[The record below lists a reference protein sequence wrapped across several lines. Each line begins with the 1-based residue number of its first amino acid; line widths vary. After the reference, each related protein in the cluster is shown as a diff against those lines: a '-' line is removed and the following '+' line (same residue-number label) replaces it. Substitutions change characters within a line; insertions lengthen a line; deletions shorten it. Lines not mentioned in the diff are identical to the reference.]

1 MRVLASYRKID
12 TVRHHPNADAL
23 DIVTIDGWECV
34 SKRDSFVPGDIAVYF
49 EIGSLLPVKPQFE
62 FLRKNCFKKTDSGEG
77 FRIKTCKLRG
87 EISQGLVVPL
97 SKLPEISSHIEYL
110 QSELGCS
117 VEAIIEQLIE
127 TENNDLTEILG
138 VVKYETPVRN
148 TGNGLIVGAPRG
160 NFPDFI
166 PKTDQERLQNNY
178 NKYSSI
184 YKNDTFEV
192 TLKLDGS
199 SMTIY
204 HVNGEDE
211 KRGICSRNNDLD
223 IDIPMEDIRSHFL
236 KVGIQKGLLDAL
248 SEYCRATGQSLALQG
263 ELMGPGVQK
272 NRESLDD
279 HYFYLFDIFDISNQK
294 YLDSEERQN
303 VYWSLLDINDN
314 FRHVP
319 IIRNIELFEE
329 FGNIQDICNW
339 VDGAPSIEHK
349 YAEGYVFKHLTK
361 SHISFKVISRNY
373 LLNCDTED

>member
-62 FLRKNCFKKTDSGEG
+62 FLRKNCFKKTDNGEG
-77 FRIKTCKLRG
+77 FRIKTIKLRG
-87 EISQGLVVPL
+87 EIAQGLLMPIQDVFTDTPA
-97 SKLPEISSHIEYL
+97 PAPFED
-110 QSELGCS
+110 GF
-117 VEAIIEQLIE
+117 
-127 TENNDLTEILG
+127 DLTEIIG

-166 PKTDQERLQNNY
+166 PKTDQERLQNKY

-204 HVNGEDE
+204 HVNGEEE

-248 SEYCRATGQSLALQG
+248 SEYCRSTGQSLALQG

-279 HYFYLFDIFDISNQK
+279 HYFYLFDIFDISSQK

-349 YAEGYVFKHLTK
+349 YAEGYVFKHLTNP
-361 SHISFKVISRNY
+361 HISFKVISRNY

>member
-62 FLRKNCFKKTDSGEG
+62 FLRKNCFKRTDSGEG
-77 FRIKTCKLRG
+77 FRIKTIKLRG
-87 EISQGLVVPL
+87 EIAQGLLMPIQDVFTDTPA
-97 SKLPEISSHIEYL
+97 PAPFED
-110 QSELGCS
+110 GF
-117 VEAIIEQLIE
+117 
-127 TENNDLTEILG
+127 DLTEIIG

-166 PKTDQERLQNNY
+166 PKTDQERLQNLY
-178 NKYSSI
+178 KKYSELFKHDS
-184 YKNDTFEV
+184 FEV

-204 HVNGEDE
+204 CRYNEESGEVED
-211 KRGICSRNNDLD
+211 KGICSRNNNLKIDDL
-223 IDIPMEDIRSHFL
+223 EEIRSHFL
-236 KVGIQKGLLDAL
+236 KVGLENGLLDSL
-248 SEYCRATGQSLALQG
+248 VEFCTINKRSLALQG

-272 NRESLDD
+272 NREKLLN
-279 HYFYLFDIFDISNQK
+279 HYFYIYDIFDIDTQK
-294 YLDSEERQN
+294 YLDSESRH
-303 VYWSLLDINDN
+303 DIYHVLKEKYNDN

-319 IIRNIELFEE
+319 VMNYSFEVFEE

-339 VDGAPSIEHK
+339 VDKAESINHPV
-349 YAEGYVFKHLTK
+349 AEGFVFKSLTK
-361 SHISFKVISRNY
+361 PNISFKVISRNY
-373 LLNCDTED
+373 LLDCDTEE